1 MNRLIL
7 ISVLAIFT
15 LTNCS
20 ESDSSKEKDF
30 TAKIKVSAEK
40 RSEYIKRGGQIVD
53 ASYKALSDKLKSA
66 VADKGISHALK
77 TCNMHASLIADSLAE
92 QYDAT
97 IKRTAIRIRN
107 QGNEPTTEEKHIIKL
122 YQKALTNKQEL
133 TPVVLFMDSVYVNY
147 YSPIIIKP
155 MCLNCHGDPG
165 STLADDT
172 YETILSMYPT
182 DRAIGYK
189 EGDLRGIWSVKFKAK

>member
-1 MNRLIL
+1 MIRLFF
-7 ISVLAIFT
+7 ISVLVFII

-20 ESDSSKEKDF
+20 TPNPSDEKDF
-30 TAKIKVSAEK
+30 TAQIKVSAEK
-40 RSEYIKRGGQIVD
+40 RAAYIEKGGQIVD
-53 ASYKALSDKLKSA
+53 ASYQALSDKLKA
-66 VADKGISHALK
+66 AIADKGISHAIK
-77 TCNMHASLIADSLAE
+77 TCNMHASPIADSLAE
-92 QYDAT
+92 LYGAK

-107 QGNEPTTEEKHIIKL
+107 EGNEPTLEEKHIIKL

-133 TPVVLFMDSVYVNY
+133 TPVVLFMDSVWVSY

-155 MCLNCHGDPG
+155 MCLNCHGEPG
-165 STLADDT
+165 ATLADET
-172 YETILSMYPT
+172 YETILGIYPT